1 MADSAAV
8 FFEDGQAYEVGE
20 GARALVRYAN
30 RPLRSGFIEGPER
43 VAGKAAAVE
52 VAAGSGRVLLIG
64 FRPQHRGQTHAMF
77 KLLFN
82 AVLFGAAR

>member
-1 MADSAAV
+1 V
-8 FFEDGQAYEVGE
+8 
-20 GARALVRYAN
+20 LRYADP
-30 RPLRSGFIEGPER
+30 PLRSGFVEGQEL
-43 VAGKAAAVE
+43 VAGRVAAVE

-64 FRPQHRGQTHAMF
+64 FRPQHRGQTHATF